1 MATILEPK
9 LLTAE
14 EYGRLA
20 DDGRLTELVS
30 GTIIEVN
37 RPLTA
42 HGYLVYRVAMLLGQ
56 FVDHHRLG
64 RIVAGNAGVVTQ
76 RNPDT
81 VRGPDVSF
89 YSYERI
95 PSGPLLEGYW
105 PASPE
110 LVLEIRSE
118 DDRWKDV
125 HQKVAEYLS
134 ANALTVAVI
143 DPVPKRVHV
152 YSADN
157 EATILNSNDL
167 LTFPD
172 VLPGFEVRVERLFE

>member
-1 MATILEPK
+1 MATTLEPK

-20 DDGRLTELVS
+20 DDGRLTELVR
-30 GTIIEVN
+30 GRIFEVN
-37 RPLTA
+37 RPFTA
-42 HGYLVYRVAMLLGQ
+42 HGYLVYRVAMLLGY
-56 FVDHHRLG
+56 FVDQNHLG
-64 RIVAGNAGVVTQ
+64 RIVAGDAGVVTQ

-81 VRGPDVSF
+81 VRGSDVAF

-95 PSGPLLEGYW
+95 PAGSLPEGYW

-110 LVLEIRSE
+110 LVLEIRSQN
-118 DDRWKDV
+118 DRWKDV

-134 ANALTVAVI
+134 ANVLTVAVI
-143 DPVPKRVHV
+143 DPVSKRVHV
-152 YSADN
+152 YSANN
-157 EATILNSNDL
+157 EATILNSIDQ

-172 VLPGFEVRVERLFE
+172 VLPGFEVGVERLFE